1 MTTASSHA
9 SHPSAEDHAS
19 AEVSAVDSS
28 ARGPLLLLIGASVKW
43 LLLGSVL
50 ALITSIQLFKP
61 AFLADCSWLTY
72 GRAEAMR
79 ETIFIYGW
87 AANAGLAIA
96 LWVLARIGGSPLRAA
111 NWVGAG
117 AIFWNLG
124 LLLGVIG
131 IATGDATSI
140 SFLQLPRYV
149 QPFMLF
155 AYGAIAVAGV
165 LAWTGRRHEQTF
177 VSHWYA
183 VAALFLF
190 PWIFSVAQVMLL
202 WAPVRGTLQ
211 AVVAGWYVQG
221 AWTLWLAPLALSGA
235 YYLVP
240 KITGRVI
247 PSYVFWTSL
256 SFWTLVFVGSWTG
269 GRHLVGGPV
278 PAWIPT
284 FAIGSCSLLLFH
296 YFMVLLNLRHAFKGG
311 SGSAALRFISFGL
324 IAYVVGGSAD
334 AVTSLRFIAK
344 TTQFTHFMEG
354 QQQLALYG
362 GVSMLFFGAIYFMVP
377 RISGKAWASGVFVN
391 GHFALMML
399 GILLLVG
406 ALLSAGVIQGQGL
419 NEIKMVDGKATTAS
433 FAQIAADTRPAL
445 LIATAAQGLLLL
457 GNLLFAVNFFRTAC
471 LFSNKS
477 SVPVTDLLR
486 QPSTMEAPAS

>member
-1 MTTASSHA
+1 MTTASTHA
-9 SHPSAEDHAS
+9 SHSSAENHAP
-19 AEVSAVDSS
+19 AEVSVVDSS
-28 ARGPLLLLIGASVKW
+28 ARGPLLLLVCAAVKW
-43 LLLGSVL
+43 LVLGSVL
-50 ALITSIQLFKP
+50 GLITSIQLFDP
-61 AFLADCSWLTY
+61 AFLADCSWFTH

-79 ETIFIYGW
+79 ESIFIYGW

-124 LLLGVIG
+124 LLLGLIG

-296 YFMVLLNLRHAFKGG
+296 YFMVLLNLRHTFKGG
-311 SGSAALRFISFGL
+311 SATLRFISFGL

-344 TTQFTHFMEG
+344 ATQFTHFMAA

-377 RISGKAWASGVFVN
+377 RVSGRAWASGVFVN
-391 GHFALMML
+391 GHFALMVL

-406 ALLSAGVIQGQGL
+406 ALVGAGVVQGEGL
-419 NEIKMVDGKATTAS
+419 NDAS
-433 FAQIAADTRPAL
+433 VTFAQMGANTRPAL
-445 LIATAAQGLLLL
+445 LVATAAQGLLLL

-471 LFSNKS
+471 FFSSRS
-477 SVPVTDLLR
+477 SVPVSDLLR

>member
-1 MTTASSHA
+1 MTTAPTHA
-9 SHPSAEDHAS
+9 SQPPVEGSAS
-19 AEVSAVDSS
+19 AEVTAIDST
-28 ARGPLLLLIGASVKW
+28 ARGPLLLLVGAAVKW
-43 LLLGSVL
+43 LVIGSVL

-61 AFLADCSWLTY
+61 AFLADCSWFTH

-96 LWVLARIGGSPLRAA
+96 LWVLARLGGSPLRAG
-111 NWVGAG
+111 NWIGAG

-124 LLLGVIG
+124 LLVGLIG

-155 AYGAIAVAGV
+155 AYGAIAIAGV
-165 LAWTGRRHEQTF
+165 LAWTGRRHDQTF
-177 VSHWYA
+177 ASHWYA

-256 SFWTLVFVGSWTG
+256 SFWTLVFVGAWTG

-296 YFMVLLNLRHAFKGG
+296 YFMVLLNLRHAFRGG
-311 SGSAALRFISFGL
+311 SVALNFIAFGL
-324 IAYVVGGSAD
+324 VAYVAGGAAD
-334 AVTSLRFIAK
+334 AVTSLRFVAK
-344 TTQFTHFMEG
+344 VTQFTHFIEA

-362 GVSMLFFGAIYFMVP
+362 GVSMMFFGAIYFLVP
-377 RISGKAWASGVFVN
+377 RVAGRVWASGALVR
-391 GHFALMML
+391 GHFFLTAV
-399 GILLLVG
+399 GVLLLVA
-406 ALLSAGVIQGQGL
+406 ALAKAGLTQGHGL
-419 NEIKMVDGKATTAS
+419 NTASVS
-433 FAQIAADTRPAL
+433 FAQIAADTRTSL
-445 LIATAAQGLLLL
+445 LIATAAQGILLL
-457 GNLLFAVNFFRTAC
+457 GNLIFAFNFFHTAC
-471 LFSNKS
+471 SFSPSKS
-477 SVPVTDLLR
+477 GVPVTDLLR